1 MTLGCGNGPN
11 PPSAVFSVRSIFP
24 ASGSTDGAISVTI
37 GGTGFRSPATLT
49 LDGLSAN
56 VTTIT
61 STSITATIPKHDAGR
76 VDVVVTNPGG
86 ESGTLTAAF
95 TYVTPPPPPPPPPLI
110 IDAISPSIGST
121 AGGTAVTISASGLQ
135 PGTTVTIDGV
145 ATKAQPN
152 GWCACVDF
160 ETPPHAAGTVDIVVT
175 NPDGESYRVAGGYTY
190 APPESFDF
198 NGEWD
203 GLIGPPY
210 STRIRF
216 TVRDNLVVSISC
228 GSTFNLTPAPPPSI
242 SAGEFSLVVSTGGV
256 ITGRIVSHLEAIG
269 RIDVPS
275 CGSSPWFALKKS

>member
-1 MTLGCGNGPN
+1 
-11 PPSAVFSVRSIFP
+11 
-24 ASGSTDGAISVTI
+24 
-37 GGTGFRSPATLT
+37 
-49 LDGLSAN
+49 
-56 VTTIT
+56 
-61 STSITATIPKHDAGR
+61 
-76 VDVVVTNPGG
+76 
-86 ESGTLTAAF
+86 
-95 TYVTPPPPPPPPPLI
+95 
-110 IDAISPSIGST
+110 
-121 AGGTAVTISASGLQ
+121 
-135 PGTTVTIDGV
+135 
-145 ATKAQPN
+145 
-152 GWCACVDF
+152 VDF